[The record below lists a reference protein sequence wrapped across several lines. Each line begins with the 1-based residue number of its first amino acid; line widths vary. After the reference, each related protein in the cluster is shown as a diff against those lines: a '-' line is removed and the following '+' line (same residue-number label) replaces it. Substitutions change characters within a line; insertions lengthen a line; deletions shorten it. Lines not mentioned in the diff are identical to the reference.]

1 MSLVPYE
8 VLIGID
14 PLVGLG
20 DIAQRAG
27 KSRSA
32 VTGWRRRDPRFP
44 TAIAELQDGPVFALS
59 AVIDYLVVCDGHPPP
74 GTAQRLRHLDAQAR
88 AAGDHTDWTNPTP
101 AEVEILMH
109 SRQGLHLSPA
119 WQWRSESAG
128 PIAGGGWWLA
138 NFTEDDTSETGE
150 TMEPVCQVTLPQ
162 LMDRRDWEVWLC
174 LHTEHL
180 NGVIGPALALL
191 GQDAPVREDGRQLRV
206 AAAALALS
214 TGLDELADAV
224 VAKGEH
230 LRQQQHQKL
239 MASIGAIFALG
250 LVARRAAEA
259 EAKELLTTVRRSAED

>member
-8 VLIGID
+8 VLVGID
-14 PLVGLG
+14 PLVELD

-27 KSRSA
+27 KSRAA
-32 VTGWRRRDPRFP
+32 VAGWRSRDPRFP
-44 TAIAELQDGPVFALS
+44 TAIAELQDRPVFALS
-59 AVIDYLVVCDGHPPP
+59 AVIDYLAVRDGHPPP
-74 GTAQRLRHLDAQAR
+74 GIAERLRHLDAQAR

-138 NFTEDDTSETGE
+138 NFTEDDDSEAGE
-150 TMEPVCQVTLPQ
+150 TMEPVCQVTLRQ
-162 LMDRRDWEVWLC
+162 LMDRRDWQMWLC
-174 LHTEHL
+174 MHTDHL
-180 NGVIGPALALL
+180 NEVLGPALAVL
-191 GQDAPVREDGRQLRV
+191 GEDAPVREEDRELRV

-214 TGLDELADAV
+214 TGLNELADAV
-224 VAKGEH
+224 VEKGEH
-230 LRQQQHQKL
+230 LEQQQHQKL
-239 MASIGAIFALG
+239 MVRIGAIFALG
-250 LVARRAAEA
+250 LVVRRAAEA